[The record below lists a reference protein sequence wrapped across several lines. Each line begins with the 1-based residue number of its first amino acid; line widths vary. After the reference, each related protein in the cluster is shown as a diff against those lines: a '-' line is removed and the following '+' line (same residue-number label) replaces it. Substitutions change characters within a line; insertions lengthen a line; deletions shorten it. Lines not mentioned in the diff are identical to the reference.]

1 MRCLVNRALAVV
13 ADPPGVFD
21 FGRPREFMTVYRCAD
36 PTTLRKP
43 GVEWS
48 EIRGQLETLD
58 MIQFRGTDWFS
69 RAMVRAELQTLG
81 QDAARFTHAALVIWG
96 SDFPKTSKFHSDTK
110 LYVFEC
116 TDCKQDA
123 VPNFDGK
130 KFMGVQLRDLDEVVP
145 NYDCCKETELA
156 WMRMHDDARP
166 NVDPEALER
175 VVNKYLNRKFE
186 MNPVYLL
193 SALYTG
199 LRPWRTLIGRG
210 HGSKRLF
217 CSELVTHVLQ
227 DLEVIDPDVSP
238 LDVLPADFRSP
249 DQTHT
254 MDPDGAVPVLFDE
267 AKTFTA
273 FPLD

>member
-1 MRCLVNRALAVV
+1 
-13 ADPPGVFD
+13 
-21 FGRPREFMTVYRCAD
+21 
-36 PTTLRKP
+36 
-43 GVEWS
+43 
-48 EIRGQLETLD
+48 
-58 MIQFRGTDWFS
+58 
-69 RAMVRAELQTLG
+69 
-81 QDAARFTHAALVIWG
+81 
-96 SDFPKTSKFHSDTK
+96 
-110 LYVFEC
+110 
-116 TDCKQDA
+116 
-123 VPNFDGK
+123 
-130 KFMGVQLRDLDEVVP
+130 MGVQLRDLDEVVP

-199 LRPWRTLIGRG
+199 LRPWRTLTGRG

-227 DLEVIDPDVSP
+227 DLEVLDPDVNP

-249 DQTHT
+249 DQTQT
-254 MDPDGAVPVLFDE
+254 MDPDRAIPVLFDE